1 MPSADSDSNGV
12 PDWLQKNMSANKNIS
27 GSAELHY
34 HSSGAVSGYY
44 TIEGTIYRS
53 AGLSSGNYNLIYSK
67 SGGASSTASGIW
79 YIGYYDGTIEYDGTM
94 YSISA
99 KTLNPDGNTVTA
111 TGSSEYSISDENTLN
126 IGTMNLDVD
135 GDTIQLQAGSLNRSG
150 SKYTGFA
157 KAVDGNLN
165 TSWADYVDW
174 YVEISDTNDAD
185 ADGVPDFT
193 DPVKSSQNP
202 TSVSVDLSGWS
213 WHKWPWVY
221 SDTLKNWLF
230 YPTNA
235 VWSNMHNKWF
245 IWNSTTEEWIPFG

>member
-1 MPSADSDSNGV
+1 MVQSNTTEKKYYINVDTISADGQDIKGYSTAEYMVSDLNSLNLGAMNIKTSYDSNI
-12 PDWLQKNMSANKNIS
+12 LQTQSTT
-27 GSAELHY
+27 L
-34 HSSGAVSGYY
+34 
-44 TIEGTIYRS
+44 TRS
-53 AGLSSGNYNLIYSK
+53 
-67 SGGASSTASGIW
+67 
-79 YIGYYDGTIEYDGTM
+79 DG
-94 YSISA
+94 
-99 KTLNPDGNTVTA
+99 
-111 TGSSEYSISDENTLN
+111 
-126 IGTMNLDVD
+126 
-135 GDTIQLQAGSLNRSG
+135 
-150 SKYTGFA
+150 KYTGYL
-157 KAVDGNLN
+157 KALDGNVN

-193 DPVKSSQNP
+193 DPVESSQNS

-245 IWNSTTEEWIPFG
+245 IWNSTTEDWVQSE